1 MPADQ
6 RILGSQH
13 QAAVYQHAGCA
24 CCYRCAQLPQRL
36 SNLPVRKET
45 RSPTGKL
52 TPHRYPAKPLWSL
65 HLPIKQRVGLICL
78 FSIGLF
84 VCIAGILRIYYLEK
98 FFATFDHRCKQS
110 FHAVLSKTL
119 T

>member
-13 QAAVYQHAGCA
+13 YAAVYQHAGCA
-24 CCYRCAQLPQRL
+24 CRYRCAQLAQRL
-36 SNLPVRKET
+36 FDLPVCKET
-45 RSPTGKL
+45 NSPAREL
-52 TPHRYPAKPLWSL
+52 TLRRYPAKPLWSL
-65 HLPIKQRVGLICL
+65 HLPIKQRLGLICL

-84 VCIAGILRIYYLEK
+84 VCIAGVLRMYYLEK
-98 FFATFDHRCKQS
+98 FFTSFDPRCKPPVRP
-110 FHAVLSKTL
+110 VLSKPL